1 MMEALRVWRCEL
13 FGLPWSEA
21 SQVAELAKGPD
32 GAEIWKR
39 RLPREKARE
48 VLAAG
53 GRLSKADFIRC
64 RVRYFTDGA
73 AIGTKGFVE
82 GIFQH
87 CRDWFSE
94 KRKDGARLV
103 KGMELEKKPD
113 RLYALRQLK
122 DGVG

>member
-21 SQVAELAKGPD
+21 SQMAELAKGPD

-39 RLPREKARE
+39 RLPREKALE

-87 CRDWFSE
+87 CRAWFSE
-94 KRKDGARLV
+94 KRKDGARLM

-113 RLYALRQLK
+113 RLYALRNLGK
-122 DGVG
+122 VAG